1 MTETTDSSRNSREA
15 SATARALSAQ
25 AQPAIERQR
34 EQIRQQADEILVKEA
49 ISAIEETQRAID
61 AINANL
67 TSEALSALER
77 ASGKINVLLARNPA
91 TALIPVSQEVVI
103 FDTAPE
109 DIDSIVEIADAAE
122 AAIVLDDYPAA
133 RALLYGLMS
142 ELRVRTYNLPLA
154 TYPAALTETARLLDQ
169 KKNEEARMV
178 LTSALSTLVAIDQVT
193 PIPLLLAREAINEAQ
208 SRRDNDKESALA
220 FLDAARYELG
230 RAMALGYSAQ
240 DPEYKA
246 LRDDISD
253 IEKQIKRNEDTS
265 SLFSK
270 LQERLSRFLKRQSED
285 KQSQQGKSQQKESD
299 REKRAA

>member
-1 MTETTDSSRNSREA
+1 MTETVDSSQNSHVT

-25 AQPAIERQR
+25 TQPGIERQR
-34 EQIRQQADEILVKEA
+34 EQARQQAENILDKEGIAA
-49 ISAIEETQRAID
+49 IAETQRAID

-67 TSEALSALER
+67 NSEALLALER

-91 TALIPVSQEVVI
+91 TALIPVSHEVVV

-109 DIDSIVEIADAAE
+109 DIDSIAEIADAAE

-133 RALLYGLMS
+133 RTLLYGLMS
-142 ELRVRTYNLPLA
+142 QLRVRTYNLPLA
-154 TYPAALTETARLLDQ
+154 TYSAALTETARLLDQ

-178 LTSALSTLVAIDQVT
+178 LMSALSTLIAIDEVT
-193 PIPLLLAREAINEAQ
+193 PIPLLLAREAIKEAQ
-208 SRRDNDKESALA
+208 AQRDNDKGSALA

-230 RAMALGYSAQ
+230 RAMALGYAAQ

-246 LRDDISD
+246 LKDDISN
-253 IEKQIKRNEDTS
+253 IEKQVKRNEDTS

-270 LQERLSRFLKRQSED
+270 LQDRLSALLKRQSEGKQSRQDKSQD
-285 KQSQQGKSQQKESD
+285 KQLNPK
-299 REKRAA
+299 KRAA